1 MSEKRIFT
9 ILFFLAIFLF
19 LGWLFIDIVIYFFL
33 ALVLSIIG
41 SPIVKLLQKIAIK
54 GRRMPE
60 SLAAGITLIALLGV
74 ITSIIMIIVPIVTR
88 ELVVISSIN
97 PELFTKEIETW
108 LSSLESFLIE
118 YGMLNP
124 DEHLST
130 IIANQFSDI
139 LKSIDIQNIAGNMI
153 SFASSLFIAVFA
165 VTFLTF
171 YSLKDKSIF
180 FKTVE
185 KTIPVN
191 YRDSYHKILNASKPP
206 LIRYF
211 TGVFLEMA
219 IMGLMEGLFCFFM
232 GIPNPFLIGVI
243 GGLLNIIP
251 YLGPIIGVGLSLI
264 MTVTTL
270 LPLSPDG
277 ALLTNAVVKVFIAF
291 GIAKLVDDFVLQPLI
306 YGKSVKA
313 HPVEIFVVILIAGQI
328 GGIFGMIFAVPA
340 YTLLR
345 IVVKEFFGYYYGV
358 DSPIVEIK
366 KNE

>member
-1 MSEKRIFT
+1 
-9 ILFFLAIFLF
+9 
-19 LGWLFIDIVIYFFL
+19 
-33 ALVLSIIG
+33 
-41 SPIVKLLQKIAIK
+41 
-54 GRRMPE
+54 MPQ
-60 SLAAGITLIALLGV
+60 SLAAAITLIALLGF
-74 ITSIIMIIVPIVTR
+74 ITTLVAVIVPVVSR
-88 ELVVISSIN
+88 ELVLISSIN
-97 PELFTKEIETW
+97 PELFTNEIQNW
-108 LSSLESFLIE
+108 LSSLEHFLVD
-118 YGMLNP
+118 YGML
-124 DEHLST
+124 DSTEHLST
-130 IIANQFSDI
+130 ILVDQFSTI
-139 LKSIDIQNIAGNMI
+139 LKSIDIQYLAGNI
-153 SFASSLFIAVFA
+153 FSFATSLFIAVFA

-171 YSLKDKSIF
+171 YSLKDQSIF

-185 KTIPVN
+185 KMIPVF

-219 IMGLMEGLFCFFM
+219 IMGLMEGLLCFFM

-251 YLGPIIGVGLSLI
+251 YLGPIIGVGLSII

-270 LPLSPDG
+270 LPTSPDG
-277 ALLTNAVVKVFIAF
+277 ALLTSAVVKVMIAF
-291 GIAKLVDDFVLQPLI
+291 GIAKLIDDFVLQPVI

-345 IVVKEFFGYYYGV
+345 IVVKEFFGHYYGV
-358 DSPIVEIK
+358 DDPIIEIK
-366 KNE
+366 K

>member
-1 MSEKRIFT
+1 MNEKRIFT
-9 ILFFLAIFLF
+9 VLLFLTIFLF

-41 SPIVKLLQKIAIK
+41 SPVVKLLEKITIK
-54 GRRMPE
+54 GRKMPQ
-60 SLAAGITLIALLGV
+60 SLAATITLIALLG
-74 ITSIIMIIVPIVTR
+74 SIFLTIILIVPIVSR
-88 ELVVISSIN
+88 EIGIISSIN
-97 PELFTKEIETW
+97 PELFTTEIELW
-108 LSSLESFLIE
+108 LSSLETFLVD
-118 YGMLNP
+118 YGMLNS

-130 IIANQFSDI
+130 ILADQFSTI
-139 LKSIDIQNIAGNMI
+139 LNSIDIKNLAGNLF

-185 KTIPVN
+185 KTIPIT
-191 YRDSYHKILNASKPP
+191 YRENYHKILNASKPP

-211 TGVFLEMA
+211 TGVFLEMT
-219 IMGLMEGLFCFFM
+219 IMGLMEGLLCFFM

-251 YLGPIIGVGLSLI
+251 YIGPLIGVGLSII

-270 LPLSPDG
+270 LPTSPDG
-277 ALLTNAVVKVFIAF
+277 ALLTTAVIKVMIAF
-291 GIAKLVDDFVLQPLI
+291 GIAKLIDDFVLQPVI

-345 IVVKEFFGYYYGV
+345 IVIKEFFGHYYGV
-358 DSPIVEIK
+358 DNTITEIDTK
-366 KNE
+366 

>member
-19 LGWLFIDIVIYFFL
+19 LGWLFIDIVVYFFM

-41 SPIVKLLQKIAIK
+41 SPIVKLLEKIKI
-54 GRRMPE
+54 RRWKMPE
-60 SLAAGITLIALLGV
+60 SMAAGITLIALLGV
-74 ITSIIMIIVPIVTR
+74 ITSLIMLIVPIVSR
-88 ELVVISSIN
+88 ELVLISSIN
-97 PELFTKEIETW
+97 PELFTNEIETW
-108 LSSLESFLIE
+108 LSSLEKFMIE
-118 YGMLNP
+118 YGMLDAN
-124 DEHLST
+124 EHLST
-130 IIANQFSDI
+130 IIANQFSEV
-139 LKSIDIQNIAGNMI
+139 LKSIDIQNIAGNII
-153 SFASSLFIAVFA
+153 SFATSMFIAVFA

-185 KTIPVN
+185 KTIPIN
-191 YRDSYHKILNASKPP
+191 YRESYHKILNASKPP

-232 GIPNPFLIGVI
+232 RIPNPFLIGVI

-251 YLGPIIGVGLSLI
+251 YLGSIIGVGLSLI
-264 MTVTTL
+264 MTITTL
-270 LPLSPDG
+270 LPQSPDG
-277 ALLTNAVVKVFIAF
+277 ALLTSSVVKVMIAF
-291 GIAKLVDDFVLQPLI
+291 GIAKLVDDFVLQPVI

-345 IVVKEFFGYYYGV
+345 IIVKEFFGYYYGV
-358 DSPIVEIK
+358 DNSIAEIQK
-366 KNE
+366 Q

>member
-1 MSEKRIFT
+1 MNEKRIFT
-9 ILFFLAIFLF
+9 ILFFLALFLF
-19 LGWLFIDIVIYFFL
+19 LGWLFIDIVIYFFM

-41 SPIVKLLQKIAIK
+41 SPVVKLFERIKIK
-54 GRRMPE
+54 GRKMPQ
-60 SLAAGITLIALLGV
+60 SLAAAITLIALLGF
-74 ITSIIMIIVPIVTR
+74 ITTLVAVIVPVVSR
-88 ELVVISSIN
+88 ELVLISSIN
-97 PELFTKEIETW
+97 PELFTNEIQNW
-108 LSSLESFLIE
+108 LSSLEHFLVD
-118 YGMLNP
+118 YGML
-124 DEHLST
+124 DSTEHLST
-130 IIANQFSDI
+130 ILVDQFSTI
-139 LKSIDIQNIAGNMI
+139 LKSIDIQYLAGNI
-153 SFASSLFIAVFA
+153 FSFATSLFIAVFA

-171 YSLKDKSIF
+171 YSLKDQSIF

-185 KTIPVN
+185 KMIPVF

-219 IMGLMEGLFCFFM
+219 IMGLMEGLLCFFM

-251 YLGPIIGVGLSLI
+251 YLGPIIGVGLSII
-264 MTVTTL
+264 MTITTL
-270 LPLSPDG
+270 LPTSPDG
-277 ALLTNAVVKVFIAF
+277 ALLTSAVVKVMIAF
-291 GIAKLVDDFVLQPLI
+291 GIAKLIDDFVLQPVI

-345 IVVKEFFGYYYGV
+345 IIVKEFFGHYYGV
-358 DSPIVEIK
+358 DEPIIEIK
-366 KNE
+366 K